1 MTMRLNKKISNM
13 VSTFKNNIQNK
24 WRFARPL
31 FVEEICYLYK
41 TLQKA
46 VKEKAKKFAVYI
58 KKVINALVSEVI
70 YNLIVYILV
79 L

>member
-24 WRFARPL
+24 WRFARSL
-31 FVEEICYLYK
+31 FVEGICYLYK

-46 VKEKAKKFAVYI
+46 VKAKKFAEYI
-58 KKVINALVSEVI
+58 KKVIDALVSKVI
-70 YNLIVYILV
+70 DNLIVYIFV